1 MRSSRT
7 VNTFIRRTMFTVVL
21 TASGLSACSKPA
33 DTPPDTADIPAE
45 GPVEGPVEATV
56 VESTGAES
64 VDSAS
69 LATARDAATALGQG
83 LMQALLARLEAAG
96 PDSALAFCADSAQ
109 ALTARYQSAG
119 VDVHRT
125 SLRVRNPSNAPD
137 SAERRVLE
145 YLGGLKAA
153 GTLPS
158 EFMEVRRSGDGTRE
172 LRYFRPVTVAAG
184 CLNCHGAVEGI
195 KPSVRAVLAERYPE
209 DKAVGYAEGDLRGV
223 VAVRVGLAVR

>member
-1 MRSSRT
+1 MIS
-7 VNTFIRRTMFTVVL
+7 IRRAMISLLITACVV
-21 TASGLSACSKPA
+21 SACGKSA
-33 DTPPDTADIPAE
+33 DTSAEADTAQLDTT
-45 GPVEGPVEATV
+45 VKATV
-56 VESTGAES
+56 VEATGPES

-83 LMQALLARLEAAG
+83 LMKALLARLEAAG

-109 ALTARYQSAG
+109 ALTARYQLAG

-137 SAERRVLE
+137 SAEVRVLE
-145 YLGGLKAA
+145 YLAGLQSA
-153 GTLPS
+153 GTLPT
-158 EFMEVRRSGDGTRE
+158 EFMEVRRTSDGARE

-184 CLNCHGAVEGI
+184 CLNCHGAVEGL
-195 KPSVRAVLAERYPE
+195 KPSIRTVLAERYPE

-223 VAVRVGLAVR
+223 VAVRVGLGEQ